1 MNIWLRDEILLH
13 VLVKL
18 SMVHLC
24 FTLSTAYLHHIVEE
38 DFVNMARQKTNKQTN
53 NRLIN
58 AE

>member
-38 DFVNMARQKTNKQTN
+38 DFVNMARQKTNKQT
-53 NRLIN
+53 I
-58 AE
+58 A